1 MAASTSASLRSRWPY
16 FAIALT
22 LLVADLATKSWAV
35 EQLAT
40 PVHPLVAVQADGATP
55 LAALVAR
62 GVPEDMARRHL
73 DTGAVLRLRRERVDA
88 SARIGSELVGRE
100 IVVTE
105 GTRQPAPRRIRLG
118 HEHAGQTVAAVLAAE
133 WQVQQAAVQAL
144 LDRAGWSVSGR
155 GMAVDAPWGD
165 TAAIALIDRNV
176 PIAES
181 WFQFVYAENK
191 GAAFS
196 FLHDAPPLLRLS
208 LFVLISAIASIGLCW
223 WLARGEGT
231 VWMLAALA
239 GILGGAVGN
248 LISRVRHTVV
258 VDFIY
263 NYVVVDGTV
272 HGWPVYNVA
281 DIGITCGVIAIALES
296 LLRKPPPAGQTPAAS

>member
-1 MAASTSASLRSRWPY
+1 MAASIPASLRSRWPY
-16 FAIALT
+16 FVVALV
-22 LLVADLATKSWAV
+22 LLVADLTTKSWAV
-35 EQLAT
+35 DRLAT
-40 PVHPLVAVQADGATP
+40 PVHPLVALASDGATP
-55 LAALVAR
+55 LAALLAH

-73 DTGAVLRLRRERVDA
+73 DSGAVLRLQRAPLDA
-88 SARIGSELVGRE
+88 QARIGSDLVGRE

-118 HEHAGQTVAAVLAAE
+118 HEHAGQTVAAVIAAE
-133 WQVQQAAVQAL
+133 WQVPEKDVQAL
-144 LDRAGWSVSGR
+144 LDRAGWGVSGR
-155 GMAVDAPWGD
+155 GMAAEGPWGD
-165 TAAIALIDRNV
+165 TPAIALLDRNV

-208 LFVLISAIASIGLCW
+208 LFVLISAVASIGMAW
-223 WLARGEGT
+223 WLVRGEGS
-231 VWMLAALA
+231 VWMLTALA

-263 NYVVVDGTV
+263 NYIILDGTV

-296 LLRKPPPAGQTPAAS
+296 LLRKPPGNPDPVAT